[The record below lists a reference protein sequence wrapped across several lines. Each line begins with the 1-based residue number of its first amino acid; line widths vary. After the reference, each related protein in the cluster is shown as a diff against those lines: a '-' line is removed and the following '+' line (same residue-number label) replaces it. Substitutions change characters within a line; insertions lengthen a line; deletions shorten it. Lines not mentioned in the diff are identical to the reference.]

1 MSPQEIIDALSLQIQ
16 GYAGYDTVE
25 NRVDTL
31 DVFSAWIHGRIKKK
45 IDDLEHQ
52 FKSWA
57 MLPDLALI
65 APVHQQ
71 VIQTLQIILKHMKFD
86 SKDIAAFTAEA
97 VIFEKAVLIDLI
109 HLDEKAYNLEEKFCK
124 TLENLNTMTIP
135 LIQESLKTAED
146 LLNTLRERTKRI
158 AALNHLCTLLQQNV
172 KHYFDLISSAKLDDK
187 TVKAVYLLLDKYP
200 RRVETLERI
209 LEAFRLGKV
218 YYQDYQEGPSFRS
231 KYPAFLLYL
240 KHYPGIIKR
249 AEQFLAASRPVGEKE
264 KRLFESVKKA
274 IESPPDFKAL
284 KEQLDLVVEDIEKKK
299 GN

>member
-16 GYAGYDTVE
+16 GYAGYDTLE
-25 NRVDTL
+25 NRTDTL

-71 VIQTLQIILKHMKFD
+71 VIQTLQIILKHMKLD
-86 SKDIAAFTAEA
+86 SKDIAPFTAEA
-97 VIFEKAVLIDLI
+97 VIFEEAVLIDLI

-124 TLENLNTMTIP
+124 ALENLNTMTIP

-158 AALNHLCTLLQQNV
+158 AALNHLCALLQQNV
-172 KHYFDLISSAKLDDK
+172 KHYFDLISSAKLDEK

-200 RRVETLERI
+200 KRVETLERM

-240 KHYPGIIKR
+240 EHYPRLIKR
-249 AEQFLAASRPVGEKE
+249 AEEFIAASKPVGDKE

-274 IESPPDFKAL
+274 VENPPDFKAL
-284 KEQLDLVVEDIEKKK
+284 KEQLELVVEDIEKKK